1 MFLVYYYCMASH
13 AHKHADGLFYRMD
26 FKTGRNKLPV
36 EIKSV
41 RRNITLSPSL
51 DKAAETWKDKTGM
64 TFSAWVEIKML
75 EFIHTET
82 V

>member
-1 MFLVYYYCMASH
+1 MASN
-13 AHKHADGLFYRMD
+13 AHKHVDGLYYRCE

-36 EIKSV
+36 ELKAV

-51 DKAAETWKDKTGM
+51 DREVEKWKERTGM
-64 TFSAWVEIKML
+64 TFSAWVELRIL
-75 EFIHTET
+75 ETIHTET